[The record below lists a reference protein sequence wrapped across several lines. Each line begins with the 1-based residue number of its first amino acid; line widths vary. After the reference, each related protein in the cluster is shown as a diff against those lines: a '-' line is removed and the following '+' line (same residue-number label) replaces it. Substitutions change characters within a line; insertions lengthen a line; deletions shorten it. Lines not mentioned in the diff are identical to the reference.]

1 MNIGV
6 DIDNVI
12 SNFNEVLLKEF
23 IAHDKELRNAG
34 IVNKNA
40 YITRGMFDWTKEE
53 FDDFYYKN
61 IERIAKNLN
70 IIEGADF
77 YIKKLRQDGHKIY
90 IITGRDNGE
99 YSNPFEMTLNW
110 LEKYN
115 IEYDEIF
122 YTNNFSDDE
131 KANVCLKN
139 NVKIMVD
146 DSKKNSYAVA
156 KAGITA
162 LLMDTEYNRD
172 AKDLIRVHNWKEIYE
187 YISNY
192 KEEKLNVILDTDIGN
207 ECDDQFAMSY
217 LLKYQDKFDINA
229 ITIAPYEH
237 KKFNKTIKENQLNS
251 YDEVL
256 KIAKLMNV
264 NLNGK
269 VFKGSEGFILQGY
282 NETNDAVN
290 KIIEIALNN
299 NKTYIL
305 AIGAITNIA
314 LAIKKEPK
322 IIDKIEVVWLG
333 GHSFLQNNNNEFNFK
348 QDIQAVKTV
357 LNSKVKLTIVPCK
370 NVASNL
376 RTSIYELN
384 HYLKDKSKLCNYLID
399 KFYNDGYHGIQER
412 RALWDVAVVAYM
424 VNKYWFTSNEV
435 NVPNINDDTS
445 YELTNNEHKITMV
458 NYLDVDRILTDLF
471 RKIGELL

>member
-99 YSNPFEMTLNW
+99 YSNPFEMTLSW

-192 KEEKLNVILDTDIGN
+192 KEEKL
-207 ECDDQFAMSY
+207 
-217 LLKYQDKFDINA
+217 
-229 ITIAPYEH
+229 
-237 KKFNKTIKENQLNS
+237 KKS
-251 YDEVL
+251 D
-256 KIAKLMNV
+256 
-264 NLNGK
+264 
-269 VFKGSEGFILQGY
+269 
-282 NETNDAVN
+282 
-290 KIIEIALNN
+290 
-299 NKTYIL
+299 
-305 AIGAITNIA
+305 
-314 LAIKKEPK
+314 
-322 IIDKIEVVWLG
+322 
-333 GHSFLQNNNNEFNFK
+333 
-348 QDIQAVKTV
+348 
-357 LNSKVKLTIVPCK
+357 
-370 NVASNL
+370 
-376 RTSIYELN
+376 
-384 HYLKDKSKLCNYLID
+384 
-399 KFYNDGYHGIQER
+399 
-412 RALWDVAVVAYM
+412 
-424 VNKYWFTSNEV
+424 
-435 NVPNINDDTS
+435 
-445 YELTNNEHKITMV
+445 
-458 NYLDVDRILTDLF
+458 
-471 RKIGELL
+471 

>member
-1 MNIGV
+1 MHILQG
-6 DIDNVI
+6 
-12 SNFNEVLLKEF
+12 
-23 IAHDKELRNAG
+23 
-34 IVNKNA
+34 
-40 YITRGMFDWTKEE
+40 GMFDWTKEE

-131 KANVCLKN
+131 KAKVCLKN

-192 KEEKLNVILDTDIGN
+192 KEEKL
-207 ECDDQFAMSY
+207 
-217 LLKYQDKFDINA
+217 
-229 ITIAPYEH
+229 
-237 KKFNKTIKENQLNS
+237 KKS
-251 YDEVL
+251 D
-256 KIAKLMNV
+256 
-264 NLNGK
+264 
-269 VFKGSEGFILQGY
+269 
-282 NETNDAVN
+282 
-290 KIIEIALNN
+290 
-299 NKTYIL
+299 
-305 AIGAITNIA
+305 
-314 LAIKKEPK
+314 
-322 IIDKIEVVWLG
+322 
-333 GHSFLQNNNNEFNFK
+333 
-348 QDIQAVKTV
+348 
-357 LNSKVKLTIVPCK
+357 
-370 NVASNL
+370 
-376 RTSIYELN
+376 
-384 HYLKDKSKLCNYLID
+384 
-399 KFYNDGYHGIQER
+399 
-412 RALWDVAVVAYM
+412 
-424 VNKYWFTSNEV
+424 
-435 NVPNINDDTS
+435 
-445 YELTNNEHKITMV
+445 
-458 NYLDVDRILTDLF
+458 
-471 RKIGELL
+471 

>member
-6 DIDNVI
+6 DIDNVL

-23 IAHDKELRNAG
+23 IAYDKVLRNSG

-53 FDDFYYKN
+53 FDNFYYKN
-61 IERIAKNLN
+61 IERIAKSLN

-110 LEKYN
+110 LKKYN

-122 YTNNFSDDE
+122 FTNNLSDDE
-131 KANVCLKN
+131 KAKVCLKN
-139 NVKIMVD
+139 NVKIMID
-146 DSKKNSYAVA
+146 DSKNNSYAVA

-162 LLMDTEYNRD
+162 LLMDTEYNRN
-172 AKDLIRVHNWKEIYE
+172 AKDLIRVHNWQEIYE

-229 ITIAPYEH
+229 ITIAPYKH

-256 KIAKLMNV
+256 KIAKLMNANV
-264 NLNGK
+264 NGK
-269 VFKGSEGFILQGY
+269 VFKGSDGFISQGY
-282 NETNDAVN
+282 NETNEAVN
-290 KIIEIALNN
+290 SIIDIALKN

-305 AIGAITNIA
+305 AIGEITNIA

-322 IIDKIEVVWLG
+322 ILDKIEVVWLG
-333 GHSFLQNNNNEFNFK
+333 G
-348 QDIQAVKTV
+348 T
-357 LNSKVKLTIVPCK
+357 
-370 NVASNL
+370 
-376 RTSIYELN
+376 
-384 HYLKDKSKLCNYLID
+384 
-399 KFYNDGYHGIQER
+399 
-412 RALWDVAVVAYM
+412 
-424 VNKYWFTSNEV
+424 
-435 NVPNINDDTS
+435 
-445 YELTNNEHKITMV
+445 
-458 NYLDVDRILTDLF
+458 
-471 RKIGELL
+471 